1 MYLKSIKLANFKNYS
16 DVEVEFSHK
25 INCFVGNN
33 GVGKTNLLDAIYY
46 LSFCK
51 SYFNSIDNQNIK
63 YDEPF
68 FAIHGSYIFPDSNDE
83 QLVSCVLKRG
93 TAKQMKFNKKAYT
106 RFADHI
112 GKIPLVMISPYDQ
125 ELINEG
131 SDMRRKFIDGI
142 ISQTDRQYLDQLLK
156 YQKVLEQRN
165 SLLKQFFEN
174 RYFEEDQLRLWDEQ
188 MVRFGQPVHER
199 RKAFVAEHMDA
210 FSSAYAKP
218 RAMLDNWLQQII
230 STCREHP
237 DETVI
242 SSLNSMRGWLDD
254 SMINFLSGDASTVN
268 VIDRKTGKR
277 SINIK
282 RMPKTRRKYIAMC
295 MALGMTT
302 DDIDPFLEMMGYATI
317 DVSDSDEGKL
327 LMALTEWENM
337 HPLQRAYKNSHF
349 KDLVS
354 VDLSPAEEY
363 RAVREMLQ
371 LRSDLAEAYK
381 HKGYDFIYI

>member
-1 MYLKSIKLANFKNYS
+1 MGAKNTKDSYMLRSWRNTLDHLAKETGTSLEEASEYIGMACSDGAPGFYIKMPRKRSTFIGVGMAFKQPVEVINQWITDYARKRKLYVKDISEDLVWLYLINANLHDDSGSINYFKRYEEYQAVAYAVFRERWDEIGLGFEDTA
-16 DVEVEFSHK
+16 DVE
-25 INCFVGNN
+25 
-33 GVGKTNLLDAIYY
+33 
-46 LSFCK
+46 
-51 SYFNSIDNQNIK
+51 
-63 YDEPF
+63 
-68 FAIHGSYIFPDSNDE
+68 
-83 QLVSCVLKRG
+83 
-93 TAKQMKFNKKAYT
+93 
-106 RFADHI
+106 
-112 GKIPLVMISPYDQ
+112 ISLGQAEYGPEY
-125 ELINEG
+125 
-131 SDMRRKFIDGI
+131 DGI
-142 ISQTDRQYLDQLLK
+142 
-156 YQKVLEQRN
+156 
-165 SLLKQFFEN
+165 
-174 RYFEEDQLRLWDEQ
+174 
-188 MVRFGQPVHER
+188 
-199 RKAFVAEHMDA
+199 KAFVAEHMDA

-317 DVSDSDEGKL
+317 DVSDGDEGKL